1 MPKPWTNHFRFHYI
15 RSNAN
20 LSNTAMP
27 STYSSSHL
35 GLCFNCYQH
44 TPVSFICSRTL
55 LSLEIHPSDH
65 SSSSKTR
72 FLSRKMR
79 SIAGSLRCQKPHLR
93 HFSSSKPRWR
103 LSPPRRRLHLT
114 DIDYTTGVV
123 GKAAEGN
130 RFSKPHYDVSGRSL
144 LCYPSLSGGGFAS
157 FSPTQSS
164 KDTLPGTKPWLRDS
178 TQNTG
183 SGSRPRSCAFDL
195 APARPGG
202 LDVVRAGAAVA
213 NQLRAVAVALARAH
227 LRIGSPRDPAL
238 PTSGSPA
245 RVGTL
250 GVSGSTHAPCLAREL
265 AQCTRTPTPHRQALL
280 DSRKCIGAALA
291 RRDWIQRLAGSD
303 TRVGSDAPRGR
314 SDWCARVCREERAV
328 GEVAARIGADSGDV
342 AADTGRAGMGQGGG
356 RTRDGDVG
364 GGLLAIVGVIA
375 AVVYII
381 ILYSD

>member
-1 MPKPWTNHFRFHYI
+1 
-15 RSNAN
+15 
-20 LSNTAMP
+20 
-27 STYSSSHL
+27 
-35 GLCFNCYQH
+35 
-44 TPVSFICSRTL
+44 
-55 LSLEIHPSDH
+55 
-65 SSSSKTR
+65 
-72 FLSRKMR
+72 MR

-157 FSPTQSS
+157 FSPTCIARLKSVFKGYLTWHEAMASGFDAKYWQRLSTA
-164 KDTLPGTKPWLRDS
+164 KLRFRL
-178 TQNTG
+178 
-183 SGSRPRSCAFDL
+183 GSRATRRSRRRARWCGSRK
-195 APARPGG
+195 PAARRRRGS
-202 LDVVRAGAAVA
+202 R
-213 NQLRAVAVALARAH
+213 ARATFESAP
-227 LRIGSPRDPAL
+227 RATRRSRRQVAQRGS
-238 PTSGSPA
+238 
-245 RVGTL
+245 VHWV
-250 GVSGSTHAPCLAREL
+250 VSGSTHAPCLAREL

-342 AADTGRAGMGQGGG
+342 TLQGGVNKY
-356 RTRDGDVG
+356 RYMAS
-364 GGLLAIVGVIA
+364 LIE
-375 AVVYII
+375 
-381 ILYSD
+381 